1 MTRRKM
7 IKKIFFSS
15 QVFEKSK
22 LITQFI
28 NKLAKHGVILFKY
41 KYRIIVY
48 YNHRIIGV
56 WYSNFPYGIFSDA
69 VEYVPMEEFLKY
81 ETHSEKNETF
91 LLNGEPK
98 EFAVV
103 SLYHRVMPS
112 KLAQIKFLWKCMSEG
127 FNPNKDEPAD
137 VDYINVAKIKSSGKS
152 LDKSE

>member
-28 NKLAKHGVILFKY
+28 NELAKHGVILFKY

-81 ETHSEKNETF
+81 ETHSKRNETF

-103 SLYHRVMPS
+103 PLYHRVMPS
-112 KLAQIKFLWKCMSEG
+112 KLAQIRFLWKILSEG

-137 VDYINVAKIKSSGKS
+137 VDYINVAKIKSSGKD